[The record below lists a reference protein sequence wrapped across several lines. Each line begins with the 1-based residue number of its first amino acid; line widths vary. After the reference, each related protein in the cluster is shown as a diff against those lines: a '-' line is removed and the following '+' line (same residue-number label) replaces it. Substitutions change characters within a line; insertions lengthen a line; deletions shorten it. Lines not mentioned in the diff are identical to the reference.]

1 LPASIRSRIAVEK
14 LERALARLEEA
25 LAEDPSAPLVL
36 DGTIQRFEFVFELC
50 WKAMRAV
57 LADQGI
63 ETASPRGTIRAAY
76 AAGLIDD
83 EAAWLA
89 LLQARNETSHTY
101 DEAQARQV
109 YARIR
114 DSLSGTDCRR
124 PPPPQRNRRPLTP
137 P

>member
-25 LAEDPSAPLVL
+25 FAEDPSAPLVL

-114 DSLSGTDCRR
+114 HALPALIAVARR
-124 PPPPQRNRRPLTP
+124 LRSEIDAP
-137 P
+137 

>member
-1 LPASIRSRIAVEK
+1 MPASIRSRIAVEK

-25 LAEDPSAPLVL
+25 LAEDPSAPLVI

-89 LLQARNETSHTY
+89 LLQARDETSHTY

-114 DSLSGTDCRR
+114 DSLPALTAVARR
-124 PPPPQRNRRPLTP
+124 LRSEIDAP
-137 P
+137 

>member
-63 ETASPRGTIRAAY
+63 ETASPRAAIRAAY

-89 LLQARNETSHTY
+89 LLQARSETSHTY

-109 YARIR
+109 YARICHA
-114 DSLSGTDCRR
+114 LPALIAVARR
-124 PPPPQRNRRPLTP
+124 LRSEIDAS
-137 P
+137 